1 MSTVAAGSQPCHL
14 FYGVPANAHQLNIYE
29 IWHSG
34 FGGVHHWTYFLH
46 RGPPE
51 SRMPNAPQPPQ
62 WVAKDLLSILFSIP
76 VFFSAG
82 SARSQN
88 NCKRSL
94 TWEFYTLV
102 KWSETFW
109 WLHPPKT
116 LSICL
121 TGDNRIFIPSNGKH
135 TITYIY
141 RYCPGHTT
149 ISIFWTSLLNKK
161 NPPLHS
167 DWLYLWDL
175 W

>member
-1 MSTVAAGSQPCHL
+1 MASLPTLTNSI
-14 FYGVPANAHQLNIYE
+14 FMK
-29 IWHSG
+29 
-34 FGGVHHWTYFLH
+34 FGILASEAYIIGTYFLH

-62 WVAKDLLSILFSIP
+62 WVAKDLLSIHFSIP

-88 NCKRSL
+88 NCKRTL

-141 RYCPGHTT
+141 RYCPGDTT
-149 ISIFWTSLLNKK
+149 ISIFWTSLLNNKK
-161 NPPLHS
+161 STSYNNPHYIQIGY
-167 DWLYLWDL
+167 DWLWDQ